1 MAGRGRSPAQGQSYE
16 SYVPSAASC
25 TSDGPLRRLG
35 GAPGRS
41 LSDSSRVPR
50 YDSQERRNDIC
61 RPLRVLDSHVWC
73 ALCLGGGKPRC
84 STSRSLR
91 RSAGW
96 KPRSADK
103 SSQRRPTS
111 IHALA
116 LVDHAFCEP
125 FGHVFHSFFRPFVV
139 SRLGFS
145 GLAHEFRWRVR
156 A

>member
-1 MAGRGRSPAQGQSYE
+1 MVSRGPDLGAHLRQAERWKMREWKPAAYLLMAGRGRSPAQGQSYE

-84 STSRSLR
+84 SMSRSLR

-116 LVDHAFCEP
+116 LVDHAFCII
-125 FGHVFHSFFRPFVV
+125 
-139 SRLGFS
+139 L
-145 GLAHEFRWRVR
+145 
-156 A
+156 